1 MPSVPPPGSHQQRFT
16 TIDRA
21 QRVRFRRAVTLMLM
35 TLFLPGSAQLVS
47 GNRRVGRIA
56 LWTWLTVLVVGVLA
70 VVSSYFWHGLAF
82 WAGTSTVLLQV
93 LRLALMA
100 LAVGWAYLFVD
111 AWRLGQPLTLQRQHR
126 LAIVGVNGFLCFSV
140 AGALLFGAHVVGVQ
154 RDFMIS
160 MFSNG
165 EAVGAHHGRYN
176 VLLMGGDAGAGRWGL
191 RPDSMTV
198 ASIDA
203 ETGKTV
209 LISLPRNMQN
219 FPFPAGSVMEKQ
231 FPDGFDEEGMYLNG
245 LATWAL
251 DHAALFKG
259 SKNPGVD
266 ATIEGVEG
274 ITGLKMN
281 YWAMV
286 NLEGFKDLVDA
297 VGGVE
302 LNVRADRSRWACPAT
317 PSSSYIDPGTRTLNG
332 MDTLWFARARYDS
345 DDYSRMARQKCVMS
359 AMLQQ
364 VSPQTARDELRED
377 RQGQLGDGLH
387 QRPAR
392 RGRPLRRP
400 RAQGQEPEDRHAVA
414 RAAHDQHGGPR
425 HRPGPRQGRGG
436 HREGGG
442 SRAREARRDRRGR
455 TGGDRVARDHRLHGG
470 RGDRG
475 RRRRRDG
482 PGCRPDDAHPDGTEH
497 VPGRHRRIAR
507 LAVHG
512 LRRQPVGGPRRGL
525 LSAPVPPLGCT
536 P

>member
-1 MPSVPPPGSHQQRFT
+1 MPSAPPSGSHQQRFT
-16 TIDRA
+16 TLDRA

-35 TLFLPGSAQLVS
+35 TLVLPGSAQLVS
-47 GNRRVGRIA
+47 GKRRVGRIA
-56 LWTWLTVLVVGVLA
+56 LWTWLTLLVVGLLA
-70 VVSSYFWHGLAF
+70 AVTSYFWNGLAF

-93 LRLALMA
+93 LRLGLMA

-126 LAIVGVNGFLCFSV
+126 LAVVGVNGFLCFSV

-154 RDFMIS
+154 REFMLS
-160 MFSNG
+160 MFG
-165 EAVGAHHGRYN
+165 DGKAVGAYQGRYN

-203 ETGKTV
+203 ETGKTL

-219 FPFPAGSVMEKQ
+219 FPFPEGSVMGEQ

-251 DHAALFKG
+251 DNAELFKG

-274 ITGLKMN
+274 ITGLEMN

-302 LNVRADRSRWACPAT
+302 LNVRQRIPVGL
-317 PSSSYIDPGTRTLNG
+317 PSDSFFRYIEPGTRRLDG

-345 DDYSRMARQKCVMS
+345 DDYSRMARQKCVMG
-359 AMLQQ
+359 ALLQQ
-364 VSPQTARDELRED
+364 VSPQVALRNFEKIAGASSAMVSTNVPRDEVD
-377 RQGQLGDGLH
+377 RFVDLALKAKSQKIATLSLVPPMVNTADPDIDLVH
-387 QRPAR
+387 AKV
-392 RGRPLRRP
+392 
-400 RAQGQEPEDRHAVA
+400 AAAVA
-414 RAAHDQHGGPR
+414 KAEGRTPEQPAETTETAEAAQAESSETSSPADESPA
-425 HRPGPRQGRGG
+425 PEQGTAPTPSAPATPSVPPAVT
-436 HREGGG
+436 GG
-442 SRAREARRDRRGR
+442 SVGSLS
-455 TGGDRVARDHRLHGG
+455 TGYAANQSEDLG
-470 RGDRG
+470 
-475 RRRRRDG
+475 
-482 PGCRPDDAHPDGTEH
+482 
-497 VPGRHRRIAR
+497 
-507 LAVHG
+507 AV
-512 LRRQPVGGPRRGL
+512 
-525 LSAPVPPLGCT
+525 C
-536 P
+536 